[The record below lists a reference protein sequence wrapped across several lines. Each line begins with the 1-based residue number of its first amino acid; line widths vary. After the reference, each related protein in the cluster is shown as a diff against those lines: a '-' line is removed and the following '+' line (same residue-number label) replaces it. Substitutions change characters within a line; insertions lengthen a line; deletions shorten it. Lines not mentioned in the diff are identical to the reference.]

1 MDKYVLL
8 KSLGLVFE
16 SVDRVDRKDLDTE
29 MSSVMCQRGLNEKTL
44 KIVL

>member
-16 SVDRVDRKDLDTE
+16 SVDTE

>member
-29 MSSVMCQRGLNEKTL
+29 MSSVMYQRGLNEKTL